1 MGVNDE
7 RISDLIKKNCYCIL
21 HANITE
27 NTYEIIWKGEYFT
40 KKENRFGVLSKLWD
54 RYMNKENVYGED
66 LSDFYEYA
74 NLDFISEY
82 LRKYQGQENFEFEF
96 RRNLKNVYKPICVEI
111 IPAAEYKD
119 DNQYVYIV
127 VKLAGNKNRED
138 YVRLTDL
145 LSGLSENYG
154 AIFYVD
160 FEKNIVRPFRMND
173 IIEQA
178 FGETFRAHPTY
189 EKAIRAYI
197 DNIIVERDREEMHT
211 VTKYEFLKEQLANA
225 RSYSHEYGVERNGRM
240 ITFRYKIANLDG
252 IGELRRAVIGFAD
265 VSAEKANDYTI
276 YKPGQKIL
284 IVEEKDEYRDDL
296 CSILESEYNVLVAED
311 GKTAI
316 EILEE
321 HHDDIAIVL
330 VDLFMTAIDGY
341 EFIKEM
347 KRARQYSNI
356 PFMILADSDFFKADD
371 ESEVRTL
378 CLELGAADFAMKPF
392 NSDIVLNRIKSII
405 QLTESTN
412 MLTKLETDS
421 LTGLYTKEFF
431 FSRVERYLRENPEE
445 GCIMWVSDIT
455 GLKAINEKYGIE
467 MGDLIIKCQAD
478 NKDIIKGFIL
488 GGRIEGDKFGALID
502 SRYLE
507 DLKKLIS
514 ISNMGIKFPLPN
526 IVIKHGLYHIRK
538 KSSLPPRGMYD
549 RALLALQKI
558 KDTYG
563 VYWSEYD
570 DVLRKDLLTQRQIAE
585 NAEESLKDHQFK
597 VFYQPKYD
605 IRNEMTSGAEALIR
619 WIHPELGFMNPGIF
633 IPLFEKNGFIKELDL
648 YVWEE
653 VCKSLKEWK
662 DKGIKRVPISVNVS
676 RRDFEIKNLAKRIV
690 ELVDKYEIE
699 HSYFHIE
706 VTESSYADNPD
717 LITQTIK
724 EFHDNGFIVEL
735 DDFGAGYSSMSA
747 LSELDIDVMKLDMS
761 IIKKDNPDSGKSILE
776 FSMQLAKMMKLKTV
790 AEGVET
796 IEQVN
801 RISSLGGDY
810 IQGYYYSKPLPKEEF
825 EEYLRNEQQ
834 NI

>member
-1 MGVNDE
+1 MGENDA
-7 RISDLIKKNCYCIL
+7 RIADIIKKNCYCIL
-21 HANITE
+21 CANITE
-27 NTYEIIWKGEYFT
+27 NTYEIIWKGDYFT
-40 KKENRFGVLSKLWD
+40 QKENRFGDLSKLWN

-82 LRKYQGQENFEFEF
+82 LRKYHGQENFEFEF
-96 RRNLKNVYKPICVEI
+96 RRNLESVYKPIRVEI
-111 IPAAEYKD
+111 IPTAEYENE
-119 DNQYVYIV
+119 NQSVYIV

-145 LSGLSENYG
+145 LSDLSENYG

-160 FEKNIVRPFRMND
+160 FEKDIVRPFRMND
-173 IIEQA
+173 IIEQV
-178 FGETFRAHPTY
+178 FGKTFRAHQTY
-189 EKAIRAYI
+189 EEAMNAYI
-197 DNIIVERDREEMHT
+197 DSIIVERDREEMHT
-211 VTKYEFLKEQLANA
+211 VTKHEFLKEQLANA

-240 ITFRYKIANLDG
+240 ITFRFKIANLDG

-284 IVEEKDEYRDDL
+284 IVEEPDGYRDNL
-296 CSILESEYNVLVAED
+296 CSILETEYDVLVASN
-311 GKTAI
+311 GKAAI
-316 EILEE
+316 EMLEE

-330 VDLFMTAIDGY
+330 ADLFMTAIDGY

-356 PFMILADSDFFKADD
+356 PFMIIADSDFLKADD
-371 ESEVRTL
+371 ESDVRTL
-378 CLELGAADFAMKPF
+378 CLELGAADFVMKPF

-431 FSRVERYLRENPEE
+431 FSRVEKYLKENPEE
-445 GCIMWVSDIT
+445 DCIMWVSDIT

-467 MGDLIIKCQAD
+467 MGDLVIKCQAD
-478 NKDIIKGFIL
+478 NKDLIKGFIL

-502 SRYLE
+502 NNYLE
-507 DLKKLIS
+507 DLKKIIS
-514 ISNMGIKFPLPN
+514 ISNMGIKFPLSN

-538 KSSLPPRGMYD
+538 KSTLPPRGMYD

-585 NAEESLKDHQFK
+585 NAEESLKGHQFK

-633 IPLFEKNGFIKELDL
+633 IPLFERNGFIKELDL